1 MIVIYLHLMYNI
13 IYIKVFNQN
22 LRFIAYNYVIHM
34 SGGILEIEN

>member
-13 IYIKVFNQN
+13 IYIKVFNPI
-22 LRFIAYNYVIHM
+22 LRFIAYNKVIHM